1 MQRWIFGLCLA
12 LAPVF
17 AGADETPSEHDWLVK
32 HPTIQQLVALTNAHR
47 AKSGLQPLRLNPR
60 MCLDAQRHATHMSN
74 SGAMVHSGLPYRE
87 NIYMG
92 PRSPQDAVNGW
103 IYSPAH
109 HANMLSGTECG
120 FGYMHRGGSPAWV
133 AVFR

>member
-1 MQRWIFGLCLA
+1 MQQWILGLSLA
-12 LAPVF
+12 LAPVY
-17 AGADETPSEHDWLVK
+17 AGAGETPSEHDWLMK

-47 AKSGLQPLRLNPR
+47 AKSGLAPLTLNPR
-60 MCLDAQRHATHMSN
+60 MCLDAQRHATYMADY
-74 SGAMVHSGLPYRE
+74 GVFAHSGLPYRE

-92 PRSPQDAVNGW
+92 PRTAQDAVNGW

-120 FGYMHRGGSPAWV
+120 FGYQVRNGSPSWV

>member
-1 MQRWIFGLCLA
+1 MQRWILGLSLA
-12 LAPVF
+12 LAPAL
-17 AGADETPSEHDWLVK
+17 AGANETPTEHDWLVK
-32 HPTIQQLVALTNAHR
+32 HPVIQQLVELTNQHR
-47 AKSGLQPLRLNPR
+47 ARSGLAPLRLNPQ
-60 MCLDAQRHATHMSN
+60 MCLDAQRHANYMASYN
-74 SGAMVHSGLPYRE
+74 YFAHSGLPYRE

-109 HANMLSGTECG
+109 HANMLSGSECG
-120 FGYMHRGGSPAWV
+120 FGYMIRNGSPCWV